1 MIAERR
7 VLPLEGGLMTTLAV
21 RAREQAIER
30 RFTKLA
36 QATDRDVGAVAREI
50 ASDQVAE
57 RIGGHLSD
65 EQTHA
70 LEVITSPERCAILVG
85 PAGTGK
91 GVVLDTAARAE
102 QLTGRQTLGVAVS
115 WSTAERLGRDSPA
128 LSQQVFSVD
137 ALISRVEH
145 GQINVDADTTI
156 YFDEAGMADTSRLDR
171 LTEMVE
177 QTGAKLVAIG
187 DSAQLP
193 SIGAGGMFDRLA
205 RLAPC
210 AELSDVRR
218 TLDPQ
223 EQLAWADLRAGRSDR
238 AMAHYHSRGQLHMT
252 DTRDQAVEQAVQ
264 EWAKL
269 TETHDPSE
277 VALISDASNQE
288 IHRLNARAQHYRAQ
302 RGELGELEA
311 EVPGVHYGIRQGD
324 RVAMIEQHH
333 QPGAERIENGSQ
345 GEVLQVTPAGEAL
358 IEFDVTG
365 RQRTLAGDDL
375 GRVRLGYA
383 QHIHRAQGA
392 TVTRTIVVTG
402 GWQTSKEPAY
412 VEASRARQGTSW
424 FVNRQDLGTEGHDT
438 DRIQRLATN
447 MRRSHAQTPSLAH
460 PELPDPEWGLGFHHP
475 IAPSRRSRI
484 PGIAR
489 TINRIVRP
497 DRTPERLVR

>member
-1 MIAERR
+1 M
-7 VLPLEGGLMTTLAV
+7 
-21 RAREQAIER
+21 
-30 RFTKLA
+30 F
-36 QATDRDVGAVAREI
+36 
-50 ASDQVAE
+50 
-57 RIGGHLSD
+57 
-65 EQTHA
+65 
-70 LEVITSPERCAILVG
+70 
-85 PAGTGK
+85 
-91 GVVLDTAARAE
+91 
-102 QLTGRQTLGVAVS
+102 
-115 WSTAERLGRDSPA
+115 
-128 LSQQVFSVD
+128 
-137 ALISRVEH
+137 
-145 GQINVDADTTI
+145 
-156 YFDEAGMADTSRLDR
+156 DR
-171 LTEMVE
+171 LTEI
-177 QTGAKLVAIG
+177 A
-187 DSAQLP
+187 P
-193 SIGAGGMFDRLA
+193 S
-205 RLAPC
+205 

-223 EQLAWADLRAGRSDR
+223 EQRAWADLRAGRSDR
-238 AMAHYHSRGQLHMT
+238 AMAHYHARGQLHMA

-264 EWAKL
+264 SWAQL

-311 EVPGVHYGIRQGD
+311 EVPGVHYGIRAGD
-324 RVAMIEQHH
+324 RVAMIEQHYE
-333 QPGAERIENGSQ
+333 PGAERIENGSQ

-392 TVTRTIVVTG
+392 TVTRTLVVTG

-412 VEASRARQGTSW
+412 VEASRARNGTHWYVS
-424 FVNRQDLGTEGHDT
+424 REDLGVEGHDT
-438 DRIQRLATN
+438 DRIQRLAAN

-460 PELPDPEWGLGFHHP
+460 PELPDPEWGSGFHHP
-475 IAPSRRSRI
+475 IAPSRASRI

-489 TINRIVRP
+489 TINRIAQP